1 MVWVGDAVK
10 EMLGLTV
17 RVVGNDMVQERI
29 ELRVGGNVVEVDS
42 DNSLVVVSSRDN
54 WVVAEGKS
62 GGLAVVVVGKWGNT
76 VAGEPWE

>member
-1 MVWVGDAVK
+1 
-10 EMLGLTV
+10 MLGLTV

-62 GGLAVVVVGKWGNT
+62 GGFAVVVVGKWGNT